1 MSDLQHRIDIIRS
14 QVAEAAQRAGRD
26 SNSVQLIAV
35 SKRHPAAMVRAAYA
49 CGLRDFGENYVQE
62 LEAKAEELADLTDL
76 RWHLIGHL
84 QTNKAKVV
92 AKRVHSVHTLDNTRV
107 VSELDQRARA
117 ADRRIE
123 VYVEVNIGDEAQ
135 KSGCHPD
142 EVAALIDAVNSA
154 SALSFKGLMT
164 VGQRVDSAEAA
175 RETFVTLR
183 QLRDR
188 VAPNVAL
195 SMGMSGDFAVA
206 IEEGS
211 TCVRV
216 GTAIFG
222 ERAYLME
229 RS

>member
-1 MSDLQHRIDIIRS
+1 MSDLQHRIDVIRA
-14 QVAEAAQRAGRD
+14 QIAEAAQRTGRD
-26 SNSVQLIAV
+26 PGSVQLIAV

-62 LEAKAEELADLTDL
+62 LATKAEELADLTDL

-92 AKRVHSVHTLDNTRV
+92 AKLAHCVHTLDNTRIV
-107 VSELDQRARA
+107 AELDQRARA
-117 ADRRIE
+117 AAHRLE
-123 VYVEVNIGDEAQ
+123 VYIEVNIGDEAQ
-135 KSGCHPD
+135 KSGCHPN
-142 EVAALIDAVNSA
+142 EVAALIDAIHST

-175 RETFVTLR
+175 RETFVALR
-183 QLRDR
+183 ELRDR
-188 VAPNVAL
+188 VAKGAAL

-222 ERAYLME
+222 ERG
-229 RS
+229 

>member
-1 MSDLQHRIDIIRS
+1 MSDLQHRIDVIRT
-14 QVAEAAQRAGRD
+14 QIAEAARRVERD
-26 SNSVQLIAV
+26 PAAIQLIAV
-35 SKRHPAAMVRAAYA
+35 SKRHPAAAVRAAYA

-62 LEAKAEELADLTDL
+62 LAAKAEELADLTDL

-92 AKRVHSVHTLDNTRV
+92 AKLVHSVHTLDNERIVT
-107 VSELDQRARA
+107 ELAQRARA
-117 ADRRIE
+117 ADRCLE
-123 VYVEVNIGDEAQ
+123 VYVEVNIGDEDQ

-142 EVAALIDAVNSA
+142 GAAALIEAIKGA
-154 SALSFKGLMT
+154 PGLSFKGLMT

-175 RETFVTLR
+175 RETFVALR
-183 QLRDR
+183 KLRDR
-188 VAPNVAL
+188 VAHTAAL

-222 ERAYLME
+222 ER
-229 RS
+229 S